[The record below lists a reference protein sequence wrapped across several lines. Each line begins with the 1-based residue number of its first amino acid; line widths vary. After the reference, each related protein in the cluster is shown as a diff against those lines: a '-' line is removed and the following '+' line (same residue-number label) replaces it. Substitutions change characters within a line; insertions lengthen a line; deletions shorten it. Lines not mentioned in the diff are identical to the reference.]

1 MDYTVIGD
9 SVNLASRLEGITKMY
24 KVGIVVCEET
34 AQAVAGT
41 HAVRELDTI
50 KVRGRQR
57 PAKIFQVLTG
67 DAPVPQSALDA
78 YAAGREALAA
88 GEWGRAIAAFEAALA
103 AAPNDGPSAVMLA
116 RARILEEDP
125 PAADWDG
132 VWDSAKA
139 A

>member
-1 MDYTVIGD
+1 MTTNEPEAPVTSDIRTQFH
-9 SVNLASRLEGITKMY
+9 S
-24 KVGIVVCEET
+24 
-34 AQAVAGT
+34 
-41 HAVRELDTI
+41 ELDTI

-116 RARILEEDP
+116 MRP
-125 PAADWDG
+125 
-132 VWDSAKA
+132 SAL
-139 A
+139 